1 MAIWLIRFLS
11 RFIYM
16 WNQPRDC
23 GRKTQRLSEN
33 SPKRYT
39 PRGKPRSR
47 TRGTCEKVEYYWRA
61 ELSIRHRWPWVIGG
75 LARTELAILL
85 HERFSLSCCAR
96 SINPRKYRI
105 HFYGGYRRIL
115 RNGQF
120 GVDVSDFHSTP
131 RGQIIYLSGSLKIII
146 KPVII
151 RKLHIGYLV
160 GRIERIIYS

>member
-23 GRKTQRLSEN
+23 GRKTRRDYLKIPRSVT
-33 SPKRYT
+33 R
-39 PRGKPRSR
+39 RGKPRSR

-85 HERFSLSCCAR
+85 HGRISLSHCAR
-96 SINPRKYRI
+96 SINSWKYHT
-105 HFYGGYRRIL
+105 HFYGDIDESSVMDNLESTCRVSIL
-115 RNGQF
+115 
-120 GVDVSDFHSTP
+120 
-131 RGQIIYLSGSLKIII
+131 LSSRAINTSFWELQDNYWIC
-146 KPVII
+146 P
-151 RKLHIGYLV
+151 
-160 GRIERIIYS
+160 